1 MLWLGWSAPVGGLVD
16 DSQAPIPAQSALT
29 FLGEGQAWREATPCS
44 KGKGSWTPRTYTFA
58 TRAGNLVLNNE

>member
-44 KGKGSWTPRTYTFA
+44 KGKGSRTPRTYTFA